1 MSVNKTDLIN
11 AVTKR
16 NGNHKYI
23 VKSVVDDVFNE
34 LHDMLVDGEKITI
47 RGFGT
52 FEVKKFKSHP
62 AVHPVTKENIIVPDF
77 LNVVFSPGEELT
89 RSVRET

>member
-1 MSVNKTDLIN
+1 MSVNKSDLIN
-11 AVTKR
+11 ALVKR

-23 VKSVVDDVFNE
+23 IKSVVDDVFAE
-34 LHDMLVDGEKITI
+34 LQDMLVSGEKVTI

-62 AVHPVTKENIIVPDF
+62 AVHPATKETIIVPEF

-89 RSVRET
+89 RSVREA

>member
-1 MSVNKTDLIN
+1 MSVNKTDLVN

-23 VKSVVDDVFNE
+23 VKSVVDDVFAE
-34 LHDMLVDGEKITI
+34 LQEMLASGEKITI

-52 FEVKKFKSHP
+52 FEVKQYKSHP
-62 AVHPVTKENIIVPDF
+62 AVHPATKESIVVPDF

-89 RSVRET
+89 RSVRKN